1 MVTKLKSRISSPRPF
16 HRLLRAGAFFN
27 GRSAAFLGFLF
38 ALSLAPLAYAI
49 GPTLPLA
56 FDDRIDPKEPWLTQL
71 RVDHEQIKDVKIE
84 RQIFRRGE
92 PLRAERME
100 MPRDVATQSAT
111 PAQVPLTLRFKGI
124 EDLAPG
130 AYAQKITAEGQW
142 ALPGRN
148 KPLHVEQWFY
158 FVVKKGE
165 VARIDAEEYGRI
177 NDPSEYSVG
186 PDGQKIPIN
195 SGGGVKGK
203 VPLQRTKS
211 TPAVPLGR
219 LGEILEE
226 SPRGAPSKAR
236 QTDQDKSEI
245 NEK

>member
-1 MVTKLKSRISSPRPF
+1 MVTILKFRISSSTPF
-16 HRLLRAGAFFN
+16 HLLLRAGAFFN

-38 ALSLAPLAYAI
+38 ALSLAPLAHAI

-56 FDDRIDPKEPWLTQL
+56 FDDQIDPKEPWLAQL

-92 PLRAERME
+92 PLRAERLE
-100 MPRDVATQSAT
+100 LPRDVA
-111 PAQVPLTLRFKGI
+111 AQVPLTLRFKGI
-124 EDLAPG
+124 EDLTPG

-142 ALPGRN
+142 ALPGKN

-165 VARIDAEEYGRI
+165 VARIDAEEYGKI
-177 NDPSEYSVG
+177 NDPSEYGAG
-186 PDGQKIPIN
+186 PDGQKVPVS

-211 TPAVPLGR
+211 MPAVPLGR

-226 SPRGAPSKAR
+226 SPPGVASKAR
-236 QTDQDKSEI
+236 QADKDKSEI

>member
-1 MVTKLKSRISSPRPF
+1 MVTKLYFRISSPSPF
-16 HRLLRAGAFFN
+16 HRLSRA
-27 GRSAAFLGFLF
+27 AAFLGFLF
-38 ALSLAPLAYAI
+38 ALGLVPLAHAI

-56 FDDRIDPKEPWLTQL
+56 FDDRIDPKEPWLAQL
-71 RVDHEQIKDVKIE
+71 RVDHAQIKDVKIE
-84 RQIFRRGE
+84 RQIYRRGE
-92 PLRAERME
+92 PLRAERLE
-100 MPRDVATQSAT
+100 MPRDT
-111 PAQVPLTLRFKGI
+111 PAQIPLMLRFKGI
-124 EDLAPG
+124 EDLAPD

-142 ALPGRN
+142 ALPGKN
-148 KPLHVEQWFY
+148 KPLHVERWFY

-165 VARIDAEEYGRI
+165 VTRIDAEEYGKI
-177 NDPSEYSVG
+177 TDPSEYGVG

-219 LGEILEE
+219 LGGIREE
-226 SPRGAPSKAR
+226 SPPGAPSKAK
-236 QTDQDKSEI
+236 QTDKDKSEI